1 MARDPKVLADCAFLP
16 LLPLLVA
23 CSAVDTESADRF
35 TSSGELIA
43 LSGGH
48 AGAANACFTCHGLDG
63 GGDGAGTPRL
73 AALDVGYLESQLE
86 AYASGRRQHKMMQ
99 AIAKRLEPA
108 HRHAVASHYAA
119 LPFTFTRASDRT
131 AAPRLWT
138 DGSPERGIP
147 ACASCHGMGGEG
159 VGPGNPP
166 LAGQP
171 SAYLAE
177 QIRLWRLGRRRNDPG
192 NVMQR
197 ISRLLTPREVE
208 SLAAYASGLRADPR
222 RREFPE
228 AFREA
233 RRGDSRNDAS
243 APLRHGPAPAP

>member
-1 MARDPKVLADCAFLP
+1 MARYPKVLSDCAFLP
-16 LLPLLVA
+16 MLTLLVA
-23 CSAVDTESADRF
+23 CSAVNTESADRF

-63 GGDGAGTPRL
+63 AGDGAGTPRL
-73 AALDVGYLESQLE
+73 ASLDVGYLESQLE
-86 AYASGRRQHKMMQ
+86 AYSRGRRQHAMMQ

-108 HRHAVASHYAA
+108 HRHAVAAHYAA
-119 LPFTFTRASDRT
+119 LPFTAAPVSDQA

-138 DGSPERGIP
+138 QGSPERGLP
-147 ACASCHGMGGEG
+147 ACASCHGMSGEG

-197 ISRLLTPREVE
+197 ISRLLTPREAE
-208 SLAAYASGLRADPR
+208 SLAAYASGLPADPR
-222 RREFPE
+222 RRGFPE

-243 APLRHGPAPAP
+243 EPLPHGPAPAP